1 MAAEAPTLA
10 PPRASAANSLL
21 RLALVGNPNAGK
33 TSLFNALT
41 GYRRHVANFPGVT
54 VESARG
60 RVRRTNSPVELI
72 DLPGTYS
79 LAAASPDEL
88 VVCDVL
94 CGRMEDQPPPNAI
107 LAVVDATNLS
117 RHLYL
122 ISQLIETGLPIVIAA
137 NMVDVAKARGLEID
151 FQTLSERLG
160 VPVVPI
166 VATAAATIEPLRVQL
181 DRLAAGTIPPA
192 DPARRARLP
201 DRLNAAVEAFCR
213 QATPPV
219 QAAEAIRIL
228 LDGAGC
234 AAGEYLKRGGD
245 AALLSDA
252 RAQLAA
258 AGIVGPAAE
267 VRARYAWIAEILHGV
282 IRRPDRPVVTLSDR
296 IDRALTHKFWGA
308 AALVFVLFVVFQA
321 IFTWAV
327 PLMDAID
334 GAFSWLS
341 GAAAALIPAGAVQ
354 SFVCDGLIAG
364 VGGVLIFLPQILI
377 LFAFI
382 AILEDCGYLA
392 RAAHMVDRL
401 MRGLGLSG
409 RAFIPLLSSF
419 ACAVPAIMG
428 TRTIADRRERYITIF
443 LAPFMS
449 CSARLPVYFLMI
461 TTFVPPRTY
470 LGGWVS
476 RHALVLLAMY
486 LVGVVVA
493 VPLAW
498 IMRKALF
505 AGPQSGFVLE
515 MPSYK
520 WPRWQA
526 VVHRMW
532 SAGRKF
538 VVSAGTVIV
547 LVNLLVWTLGYFP
560 RSTAVRT
567 SIEQARATVG
577 WSDEEFEKE
586 LSGEYLRQSYLG
598 RMGHAIEP
606 IVRPL
611 GWDWRIGVA
620 VIASIPAREVVVATM
635 GTIYNLGADTDE
647 QSDSLREA
655 IKSATWPRT
664 ALGKWEGRTEDMTPS
679 AAAAPDRTAAP
690 LAPPPRARA
699 AVSAAG
705 TAVFTLPVALSIM
718 VFFALCAQ
726 CTSTLVVMGR
736 ETRSWRW
743 PIASFVTMTTIAYFA
758 AWATAAGARALGW

>member
-1 MAAEAPTLA
+1 MTADASVQTPPLPARAPALF
-10 PPRASAANSLL
+10 RV
-21 RLALVGNPNAGK
+21 ALVGNPNAGK

-60 RVRRTNSPVELI
+60 RVRRTRAAVELI

-79 LAAASPDEL
+79 LAAASPDEM

-94 CGRMEDQPPPNAI
+94 SGRMQGETAPDAI

-122 ISQLIETGLPIVIAA
+122 ISQLLETDLPIVVAA
-137 NMVDVAKARGLEID
+137 NMVDVATARGLEFD
-151 FQTLSERLG
+151 FQKLSQRLG

-166 VATAAATIEPLRVQL
+166 VATSPPTIAPLLAEVE
-181 DRLAAGTIPPA
+181 RLAAGHREMSA
-192 DPARRARLP
+192 QASRAKLP
-201 DRLNAAVEAFCR
+201 DALVAEIDGLRRLAAPKVNG
-213 QATPPV
+213 
-219 QAAEAIRIL
+219 AEAIRIL
-228 LDGAGC
+228 LDRDGA
-234 AAGEYLKRGGD
+234 AADEYASRGG
-245 AALLSDA
+245 SEETI
-252 RAQLAA
+252 AA
-258 AGIVGPAAE
+258 ARQRLATAGIAGPASE
-267 VRARYAWIAEILHGV
+267 VRARYAWIAEVLQGV

-296 IDRALTHKFWGA
+296 IDRVLTHKLWGA
-308 AALVFVLFVVFQA
+308 VALILVLFVVFQA
-321 IFTWAV
+321 IFSWAA
-327 PLMDAID
+327 PIMDAID
-334 GAFSWLS
+334 AAFAWLS
-341 GAAAALIPAGAVQ
+341 GAAARVIPDGAVQ
-354 SFVCDGLIAG
+354 SFVCNGLIAG

-377 LFAFI
+377 LFGFI

-428 TRTIADRRERYITIF
+428 TRTISDRRERFITIF

-461 TTFVPPRTY
+461 TAFVPPASY
-470 LGGWVS
+470 LGGWVT

-498 IMRKALF
+498 ILRKALF
-505 AGPQSGFVLE
+505 AGPASGFMLE

-526 VVHRMW
+526 VLDRMW
-532 SAGRKF
+532 TAGKKF
-538 VVSAGTVIV
+538 VVGAGTVIV

-560 RSTAVRT
+560 RSESVRTAVEARGT
-567 SIEQARATVG
+567 AAGWTDERVEQ
-577 WSDEEFEKE
+577 E
-586 LSGEYLRQSYLG
+586 LAGEYLRESFLG
-598 RMGHAIEP
+598 QMGHAIEP
-606 IVRPL
+606 VVRPL

-620 VIASIPAREVVVATM
+620 VIASLPAREVVVATM
-635 GTIYNLGADTDE
+635 GTIYNLGEDTDE
-647 QSDSLREA
+647 ESESLREA
-655 IKSATWPRT
+655 IRSATWPQ
-664 ALGKWEGRTEDMTPS
+664 AAVGKWEGEKVGTESFP
-679 AAAAPDRTAAP
+679 AAPPAG
-690 LAPPPRARA
+690 A
-699 AVSAAG
+699 AVGAPG
-705 TAVFTLPVALSIM
+705 TPVFTLPVALSIM

-726 CTSTLVVMGR
+726 CTSTLVVIGR

-743 PIASFVTMTTIAYFA
+743 PIASFVTMTGIAYLA
-758 AWATAAGARALGW
+758 AWGTAAGAQAMGW